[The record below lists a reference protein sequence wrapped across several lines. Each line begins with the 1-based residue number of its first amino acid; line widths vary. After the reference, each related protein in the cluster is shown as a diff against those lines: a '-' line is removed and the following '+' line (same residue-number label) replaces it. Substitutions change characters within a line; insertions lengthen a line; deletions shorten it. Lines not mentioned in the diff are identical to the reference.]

1 VEQPTNNAGCGL
13 NSSAGMERMRLD
25 LRFHRSSMR
34 QLHLAITLRKLD
46 LSCMVRG
53 DMACIAMAHS
63 AAAAKGYLLGRN
75 GRSLH
80 DGE

>member
-1 VEQPTNNAGCGL
+1 
-13 NSSAGMERMRLD
+13 
-25 LRFHRSSMR
+25 MR